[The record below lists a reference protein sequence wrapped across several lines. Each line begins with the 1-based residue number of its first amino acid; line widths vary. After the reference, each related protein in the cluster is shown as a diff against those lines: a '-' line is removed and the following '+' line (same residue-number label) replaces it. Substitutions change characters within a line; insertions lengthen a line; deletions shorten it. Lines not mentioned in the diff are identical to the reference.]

1 MFGLTRDERERAL
14 ARLDHFGEP
23 VLTALSLLLV
33 VLLTAPLVTPLAPET
48 VRLFGAIELAIWIV
62 FALTLAVRT
71 ILSTRRLPY
80 LLQHWLGIAMV
91 ALPPLPL
98 LWAAAA
104 VARSIVGMRRIFAVK
119 GLGYLL
125 AAGALVV
132 AVGAV
137 MVLEVERQS
146 AFRTIRSLDDA
157 VWWAISTV
165 TTVGY
170 GDYYPTTSA
179 GRGVGIALMLL
190 GIALFGAAT
199 ARMAAY
205 FVGGAEDAR
214 MRETRELLHRLDR
227 IERRLAVLVGD
238 DELDGACPPG
248 TDRRAAAPTAP
259 DQGNGRTSAPVSA
272 ERTAGTAPPSPPA

>member
-14 ARLDHFGEP
+14 ARLDHFSEP

-33 VLLTAPLVTPLAPET
+33 VLLTAPMVTPLAPET
-48 VRLFGAIELAIWIV
+48 VRLFGAIELAIWVV

-71 ILSTRRLPY
+71 ILATRRLTY
-80 LLQHWLGIAMV
+80 LLEHWLSIAMV
-91 ALPPLPL
+91 VLAPAPL

-146 AFRTIRSLDDA
+146 AYRTIRSLDDA

-199 ARMAAY
+199 ARMAAF

-214 MRETRELLHRLDR
+214 MRENRELLRRLDR
-227 IERRLAVLVGD
+227 IERRLAVLAG
-238 DELDGACPPG
+238 EEETDGTCPPG
-248 TDRRAAAPTAP
+248 TDCHRAAAAP
-259 DQGNGRTSAPVSA
+259 ANGRTVAPLSA